1 MIYVLYGQ
9 PSSGKT
15 TLGQLIAARESIPIE
30 NVIDGDA
37 LRTSFKNRDY
47 SKQGR
52 IDNIK
57 TANLIATYLHQNG
70 RVDVVVSLVNPFEEL
85 RKELRKLNGEKQVLE
100 ILLKPNRGDK
110 KEFHVEQFEEGNPDF
125 KFDTNRSVQETW
137 DMIGKEV
144 FGDVGFRPYGKSWFA
159 WRENSKDGNNYK

>member
-15 TLGQLIAARESIPIE
+15 TLGQLIAARESVPIQ

-37 LRTSFKNRDY
+37 LRTSLKNRDY
-47 SKQGR
+47 SIQGR
-52 IDNIK
+52 RDNIK
-57 TANLIATYLHQNG
+57 AANLIATYLHQIG
-70 RVDVVVSLVNPFEEL
+70 KRDVVISLVNPFE
-85 RKELRKLNGEKQVLE
+85 ELRKLNGEKQVLE
-100 ILLKPNRGDK
+100 ILLKSDREDK
-110 KEFHVEQFEEGNPDF
+110 KEFHVEQFEEGSPDF
-125 KFDTNRSVQETW
+125 KFDTSRSVQETW

-159 WRENSKDGNNYK
+159 WRDNSKDGNNYK